1 MDNERDRVLREVLA
15 EKLPRPKA
23 PPQLRARLAS
33 QLSRSAPQPR
43 SPRRWWLPVASAIAG
58 AAVMLLALQLRGPS
72 SASFVDEVV
81 NDHLRVVTSSH
92 PVEIESGGIHQVK
105 PWFTGKLDFAPRVAF
120 AGDEEFPL
128 IGGSLGWLRD
138 RPAAVF
144 VWKRRLHT
152 ISLLVFRAE
161 GLPFRGQKRL
171 GRLSVDETTDRG
183 FSVLMFRDGDLGYA
197 LVSDVQ
203 QADLEELALRVAGD

>member
-1 MDNERDRVLREVLA
+1 MIDPEKDRVTRELLA

-23 PPQLRARLAS
+23 PPSLRARIAS
-33 QLSRSAPQPR
+33 QTSRSLPA
-43 SPRRWWLPVASAIAG
+43 SRRRVWVPIVSALAG

-72 SASFVDEVV
+72 ASTLADEAV

-120 AGDEEFPL
+120 SGDPEFPL
-128 IGGSLGWLRD
+128 IGGSLGRFRD

-152 ISLLVFRAE
+152 ITLLVFRAE
-161 GLPFRGQKRL
+161 GLALAGDRRI
-171 GRLSVDETTDRG
+171 GRLAVKESVVRG
-183 FSVLMFRDGDLGYA
+183 FSVLLFRDGDLGYA
-197 LVSDVQ
+197 LTSDVQ
-203 QADLEELALRVAGD
+203 MGELEQLALRAVGD

>member
-1 MDNERDRVLREVLA
+1 MDNERDRVTRELLA

-23 PPQLRARLAS
+23 PPSLRARIAA
-33 QLSRSAPQPR
+33 QASRSAPP
-43 SPRRWWLPVASAIAG
+43 PRRWWLPIASAIAG
-58 AAVMLLALQLRGPS
+58 AAVMLIALQLRGPS
-72 SASFVDEVV
+72 PTSLVDEVV

-120 AGDEEFPL
+120 SGDDEFPL
-128 IGGSLGWLRD
+128 VGGSLGWLRD

-161 GLPFRGQKRL
+161 GLPFRGKKRL
-171 GRLSVDETTDRG
+171 GRLAIDETTNRG
-183 FSVLMFRDGDLGYA
+183 FSVLVFRDGDLGYA

-203 QADLEELALRVAGD
+203 PADLEQLALRVAGN